1 MKKLWILQKKVKNNN
16 KKVNYLFYLMLGNKV
31 FFRLGYIIMFNNI
44 YIIKINFNKLF
55 KYLNLYK
62 GIFEIRN
69 DIYLKFFFLYY
80 FLLLSRKLKNIN

>member
-69 DIYLKFFFLYY
+69 DIYLKFF
-80 FLLLSRKLKNIN
+80 